1 MHHIPWDLYALK
13 QVQVTVP
20 CQHIDELLQKVVS
33 RAIEIQIEMWKLEHD
48 TILVH
53 MSFSCI

>member
-20 CQHIDELLQKVVS
+20 HQHIDELLQKVVS
-33 RAIEIQIEMWKLEHD
+33 RAIEIQIEL
-48 TILVH
+48 
-53 MSFSCI
+53 

>member
-20 CQHIDELLQKVVS
+20 QHIDELLQKVVS
-33 RAIEIQIEMWKLEHD
+33 RAIEIQIEL
-48 TILVH
+48 
-53 MSFSCI
+53 